1 MFFMDIQS
9 NFKLTISESVS
20 CFFSSIQQ
28 TGGFGVE
35 MGGILVGQFCS
46 SNEILLT
53 DVTTP
58 QKLDKKTSN
67 RFVRFELGHQEVMDA
82 LWEES
87 QYKKFYLGEWH
98 THNQNSPLPSSIDI
112 KNWKTISKRD
122 HESERLF
129 FIIVGKNEVKA
140 WFVLNQAVT
149 QMKHSIPYD
158 LRGGKSN
165 ENK

>member
-1 MFFMDIQS
+1 MLFIDIQT

-20 CFFSSIQQ
+20 GFFSSVQQ
-28 TGGFGVE
+28 VGSFGVE

-58 QKLDKKTSN
+58 QLLDKKTSN
-67 RFVRFELGHQEVMDA
+67 RFVRFEMGHQEIMDA

-87 QYKKFYLGEWH
+87 KHKKFYLGEWH
-98 THNQNSPLPSSIDI
+98 THNQNSPSPSNIDI
-112 KNWKTISKRD
+112 KNWKTISKRN
-122 HESERLF
+122 HESELLF

-140 WFVLNQAVT
+140 WFVLNQAIT
-149 QMKHSIPYD
+149 QMKLSSP
-158 LRGGKSN
+158 
-165 ENK
+165 